1 MKVKPEIRW
10 MEMSCWCLRDGWAE
24 RDDCL
29 NDQAS
34 RRAAW
39 SGVAVGSEE
48 AKEAKRGGSPER
60 KAALRQRGKGRGKGQ
75 KGRGREKKK
84 NCEKRKCLVRA

>member
-1 MKVKPEIRW
+1 
-10 MEMSCWCLRDGWAE
+10 
-24 RDDCL
+24 
-29 NDQAS
+29 
-34 RRAAW
+34 
-39 SGVAVGSEE
+39 VAVGSEE